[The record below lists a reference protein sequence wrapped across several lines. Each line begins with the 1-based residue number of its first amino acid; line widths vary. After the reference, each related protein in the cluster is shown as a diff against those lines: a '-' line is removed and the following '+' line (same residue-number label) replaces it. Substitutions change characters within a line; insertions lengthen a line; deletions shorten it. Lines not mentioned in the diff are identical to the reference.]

1 MRSILCTLLFSLVI
15 LGSAAAQN
23 KAAVIKGKVNDSKE
37 QPLPMATVML
47 LQAADSV
54 LSTFGM
60 TDDKGAFSLPKTTK
74 GKYILQISYLG
85 FQNFQKA
92 IEING
97 IDETIDVGMVKM
109 EEQSE
114 LLSEVVVQGEANPL
128 NIKKDTIEYN
138 AVAFK
143 TEPNAA
149 AEELLKKLPG
159 VEIDADGAVKAQG
172 ENVTRILVDGKEFFG
187 RDPKAAT
194 KNLPADAIDKIQIFD
209 KLSDQAEFSGV
220 DDGNREKTINISL
233 REDRRRGVF
242 GTVSAGGG
250 AAPDLP
256 SSEVGRYEGKVNI
269 NRFSQ
274 NQQMTILASANNVN
288 QEAFSRDDYTG
299 FTGGGGG
306 GGSRGGGAM
315 VVIRQAGA
323 GGGGL
328 SGIGGGSTG
337 FSKAYSG
344 GLNFNR
350 SFSKN
355 TDLQSSYSYLLQD
368 RITDQTSNK
377 ESFLNNSESFFTD
390 SENNSNRINSRHM
403 FNFRLDQKLDTAQ
416 NIRLSASATFS
427 DADYTQLSSTI
438 NKDNE
443 KTLSSESYRDNTSNG
458 KNFSM
463 NSNLLYRKRFG
474 KPGRNLSANLS
485 LVVGDDDSDGYNN
498 SFNNYYTGAS
508 PIFDTLNQ
516 NFLQNN
522 RRFNYGARLSYV
534 EPAGG
539 YNFLE
544 FTYDFQNNQND
555 FSQEVYDVYGL
566 VQPELNIELTNQYE
580 VSFSYHQAGINWRF
594 AKEGLVASLGA
605 NYQQSLLDGT
615 LLLSETQIKRDFS
628 AFLPSFRA
636 RWEFGTSK
644 FLNLD
649 YRTNINAPSIQQ
661 LQPVADNSNPLYIT
675 EGNPD
680 LKPEYSH
687 SVNVRIGSFNQ
698 FSFTNLFGF
707 ANFTYGKDRIRN
719 AQTIDE
725 NFVTTTRPVNVDD
738 DYRFF
743 GSLNYGT
750 RIRPVKMSFN
760 MGLGYNWNRGITFIN
775 GVSNWTTT
783 SVPNVSLRLENYR
796 KEVLD
801 WSLSGRI
808 GYTHSTYD
816 VASEQNRDFANHN
829 YTASVRVPM
838 FKKKFS
844 IGSNFNYTLYNGI
857 SDDFT
862 SDIPIWNAFMYLNF
876 LKNDKGQLRLSVYDV
891 LNENKGVSITNEL
904 NYYLNERTLSLGR
917 YFTVGFTYALRS
929 IGASNSRSTGPTFI
943 MPH

>member
-1 MRSILCTLLFSLVI
+1 MRSILCTLLFSLLI
-15 LGSAAAQN
+15 MGSAAAQN
-23 KAAVIKGKVNDSKE
+23 KTAAIKGKVLDTQD

-60 TDDKGAFSLPKTTK
+60 TDEKGLFSLPKTTK
-74 GKYILQISYLG
+74 GKYILQVSYLG
-85 FQNFQKA
+85 FQNYQKNV
-92 IEING
+92 EITGNEES
-97 IDETIDVGMVKM
+97 IDAGTIKLEG
-109 EEQSE
+109 QSE

-194 KNLPADAIDKIQIFD
+194 RNLPADAIDKIQIFD

-242 GTVSAGGG
+242 GTISAGGG
-250 AAPDLP
+250 TAPDLP
-256 SSEVGRYEGKVNI
+256 SSETGRYEGKLNI

-274 NQQMTILASANNVN
+274 NQQFTILASANNVN
-288 QEAFSRDDYTG
+288 QEAFSRDEYMG

-306 GGSRGGGAM
+306 GGSRGGAGGAM
-315 VVIRQAGA
+315 VVVRQ
-323 GGGGL
+323 GGGGGGG
-328 SGIGGGSTG
+328 SVGGSTG
-337 FSKAYSG
+337 FSNIYSG

-355 TDLQSSYSYLLQD
+355 TDFQSSYSYLLQD
-368 RITDQTSNK
+368 RRTDQTSNK
-377 ESFLNNSESFFTD
+377 ESFLNNSQSFFTD
-390 SENNSNRINSRHM
+390 SENNSNRINGRHM

-427 DADYTQLSSTI
+427 DADYNQLSSTI
-438 NKDNE
+438 NKNNE
-443 KTLSSESYRDNTSNG
+443 KILSSESYRDNTSNG
-458 KNFSM
+458 KNFSL

-485 LVVGDDDSDGYNN
+485 LVAGNDDSDGYNN
-498 SFNNYYTGAS
+498 SFNNYYTGAN
-508 PIFDTLNQ
+508 PVFDTLNQ

-522 RRFNYGARLSYV
+522 RRLNYGARLSYV

-580 VSFSYHQAGINWRF
+580 VAFSYHQAGLNWRF

-687 SVNVRIGSFNQ
+687 SVNMRVGSFNQ
-698 FSFTNLFGF
+698 FSFTNLFAF
-707 ANFTYGKDRIRN
+707 VNFTYGKDRIRN

-738 DYRFF
+738 DYRIF
-743 GSLNYGT
+743 SNISYGT
-750 RIRPVKMSFN
+750 RIRPIKMSFN
-760 MGLGYNWNRGITFIN
+760 MDLGYSWNRGITFIN
-775 GVSNWTTT
+775 AVSNWTTT
-783 SVPNVSLRLENYR
+783 SIPSTGIRLENYR
-796 KEVLD
+796 KEIVD
-801 WSLSGRI
+801 WSLGARLR
-808 GYTHSTYD
+808 YTHSTYD
-816 VASEQNRDFANHN
+816 VASEQNRDFVNHT
-829 YTASVRVPM
+829 YTANVRVPM
-838 FKKKFS
+838 FKKKFN
-844 IGSNFNYTLYNGI
+844 IASNLNYSLYNGI
-857 SDDFT
+857 SDDFST
-862 SDIPIWNAFMYLNF
+862 DIPIWNAYMSLNF
-876 LKNDKGQLRLSVYDV
+876 LKGDKGQLKVSVYDL
-891 LNENKGVSITNEL
+891 LNKNQGVNIVNDL

-917 YFTVGFTYALRS
+917 YFTVGFTYSLKS
-929 IGASNSRSTGPTFI
+929 IGGGGNVRQSGPTFI

>member
-1 MRSILCTLLFSLVI
+1 MRSILCTLLFSLLI
-15 LGSAAAQN
+15 MGSAAAQN
-23 KAAVIKGKVNDSKE
+23 KTAAIKGKVLDTQD

-60 TDDKGAFSLPKTTK
+60 TDEKGLFSLPKTTK
-74 GKYILQISYLG
+74 GKYILQVSYLG
-85 FQNFQKA
+85 FQNYQKNV
-92 IEING
+92 EITGNEES
-97 IDETIDVGMVKM
+97 IDAGTIKLEG
-109 EEQSE
+109 QSE

-194 KNLPADAIDKIQIFD
+194 RNLPADAIDKIQIFD

-242 GTVSAGGG
+242 GTISAGGG
-250 AAPDLP
+250 TAPDLP
-256 SSEVGRYEGKVNI
+256 SSETGRYEGKLNI

-274 NQQMTILASANNVN
+274 NQHLTILASANNVN
-288 QEAFSRDDYTG
+288 QEAFSRDEYMG

-306 GGSRGGGAM
+306 GGSRGGAGGAM
-315 VVIRQAGA
+315 VVVRQ
-323 GGGGL
+323 GGGGGGG
-328 SGIGGGSTG
+328 SVGGSTG
-337 FSKAYSG
+337 FSNIYSG

-355 TDLQSSYSYLLQD
+355 TDFQSSYSYLLQD
-368 RITDQTSNK
+368 RRTDQTSNK

-390 SENNSNRINSRHM
+390 SENNSNRINGRHM

-427 DADYTQLSSTI
+427 DADYNQLSSTI
-438 NKDNE
+438 NKNNE
-443 KTLSSESYRDNTSNG
+443 KILSSESYRDNTSNG
-458 KNFSM
+458 KNFSL

-485 LVVGDDDSDGYNN
+485 LVAGNDDSDGYNN
-498 SFNNYYTGAS
+498 SFNNYYTGAN
-508 PIFDTLNQ
+508 PVFDTLNQ

-522 RRFNYGARLSYV
+522 RRLNYGARLSYV

-580 VSFSYHQAGINWRF
+580 VAFSYHQAGLNWRF

-687 SVNVRIGSFNQ
+687 SVNMRVGSFNQ
-698 FSFTNLFGF
+698 FSFTNLFAF
-707 ANFTYGKDRIRN
+707 VNFTYGKDRIRN

-738 DYRFF
+738 DYRIF
-743 GSLNYGT
+743 SNISYGT
-750 RIRPVKMSFN
+750 RIRPIKMSFN
-760 MGLGYNWNRGITFIN
+760 MDLGYSWNRGITFIN
-775 GVSNWTTT
+775 AVSNWTTT
-783 SVPNVSLRLENYR
+783 SIPSTGIRLENYR
-796 KEVLD
+796 KEIVD
-801 WSLSGRI
+801 WSLGARLR
-808 GYTHSTYD
+808 YTHSTYD
-816 VASEQNRDFANHN
+816 VASEQNRDFVNHT
-829 YTASVRVPM
+829 YTANVRVPM
-838 FKKKFS
+838 FKKKFN
-844 IGSNFNYTLYNGI
+844 IASNLNYSLYNGI
-857 SDDFT
+857 SDDFST
-862 SDIPIWNAFMYLNF
+862 DIPICNAYMSLNF
-876 LKNDKGQLRLSVYDV
+876 LKGDKGQLKVSVYDL
-891 LNENKGVSITNEL
+891 LNKNQGVNIVNDL

-917 YFTVGFTYALRS
+917 YFTVGFTYSLKS
-929 IGASNSRSTGPTFI
+929 IGGGGNVRQSGPTFI